1 MNAVAITDQ
10 DFERFRQLALR
21 HAGISMRPSK
31 KTLVESRLRKRLE
44 ARRLDSYCEYLRVLG
59 QPNESLELQTAID
72 LLTTNE
78 TSFFREPKHFQ
89 HLRDYALQC
98 RQHSARFRVWSAACS
113 TGEEPFTAALVLA
126 EALGWSEW
134 DVVASDLSTKVLA
147 RARTAHY
154 NLDRAQSISQDM
166 LRKYCLKGI
175 GKHTGTFVFDMPIR
189 TRVQFHHGNLLEP
202 APSTVGRLDAI
213 FLRNVMIYFD
223 LPTKQ
228 KVIANLLPALK
239 PGGVLYVGHSET
251 LNGVCSDV
259 EMLAPAIYRKPK

>member
-10 DFERFRQLALR
+10 DFERFRELALR
-21 HAGISMRPSK
+21 HAGISMAASK
-31 KTLVESRLRKRLE
+31 KTLVETRLRKRLV
-44 ARRLDSYCEYLRVLG
+44 ARRLDSYREYLSVLG

-98 RQHSARFRVWSAACS
+98 RQRSARFRVWSAACS

-126 EALGWSEW
+126 ETLGWSEW
-134 DVVASDLSTKVLA
+134 EVVASDLSTKVLA

-154 NLDRAQSISQDM
+154 SLDRAQGISEDM
-166 LRKYCLKGI
+166 LRKYCLKGV
-175 GKHTGTFVFDMPIR
+175 GKQTGTFLFDMPIR
-189 TRVQFHHGNLLEP
+189 SRVQFHHGNLLEL
-202 APSTVGRLDAI
+202 APKTLGHFDAI

-228 KVIANLLPALK
+228 KVIANLLPSLR
-239 PGGVLYVGHSET
+239 PGGMLYIGHSET

-259 EMLAPAIYRKPK
+259 EMLSPAIYRKPK